1 MGMDTNDKGKLSQAV
16 AMLRTAGEHIRDIE
30 KRASATLHDQGDET
44 GYRRLMREKCDILM
58 GLPAAG
64 QALLAGATGAACDE
78 LRAELASFAARAGQ
92 AVKIG
97 SVFYMA
103 ALLYPDDYK
112 PGDPNDLEETVAR
125 FAELL

>member
-1 MGMDTNDKGKLSQAV
+1 MGMDTNDKGKLGLAV
-16 AMLRTAGEHIRDIE
+16 AMLRTAGEAIRDIE

-44 GYRRLMREKCDILM
+44 GYRQLMREKCDILM
-58 GLPAAG
+58 GLPQAG
-64 QALLAGATGAACDE
+64 QDILAGATGAAFDD
-78 LRAELASFAARAGQ
+78 LRTELASFAARAGQ

-112 PGDPNDLEETVAR
+112 AGDPNDVEEAVAR
-125 FAELL
+125 FEEML